1 MQDKLIR
8 ILTLLRSLRR
18 LDVLL
23 AHGQAQSYVDLV
35 SEVGPF
41 EAGWRLGDACSFA
54 LWRLSDI
61 GEMLGQELLRKDKFV
76 VRVCVTCD
84 RAELLERAGLPV
96 EELPFTFVIDGSSG
110 EDEDE
115 DEDEDEEEAMGS
127 EEAAMMYLRMRW
139 FRDFGDRQ
147 MVYSLMY

>member
-1 MQDKLIR
+1 MR
-8 ILTLLRSLRR
+8 GLRH

-23 AHGQAQSYVDLV
+23 AHGQAQSYIDLI
-35 SEVGPF
+35 SEVGPY
-41 EAGWRLGDACSFA
+41 EAGWRLGDACYFA

-61 GEMLGQELLRKDKFV
+61 GELLGQELLRKDKFV

-84 RAELLERAGLPV
+84 MTELLDRTGLPL
-96 EELPFTFVIDGSSG
+96 EEAPFTFVIDGDGG

-115 DEDEDEEEAMGS
+115 DDDVDVAMDS

-139 FRDFGDRQ
+139 FGDFGDRQ
-147 MVYSLMY
+147 MVYARRQ